1 MRACEHGDHPC
12 PEGRIFCSIACEA
25 CELADCPAGEECAG
39 VCNRSETNMTNTMQ
53 FGAALALAKIG
64 HRIAREGWNGKG
76 MFVAYMPPVVI
87 PAEKV
92 NERTRRFVP
101 EGDLNVGGYFVL
113 KTAQGMWQ
121 PGWLASQN
129 DMLANDWIDLDES
142 EGVL

>member
-1 MRACEHGDHPC
+1 
-12 PEGRIFCSIACEA
+12 
-25 CELADCPAGEECAG
+25 
-39 VCNRSETNMTNTMQ
+39 MTNTMQ

-101 EGDLNVGGYFVL
+101 EGDLSVGGYLVL
-113 KTAQGMWQ
+113 KTAQGVWQ
-121 PGWLASQN
+121 PGWNASTP
-129 DMLANDWIDLDES
+129 DLLANDWIDLDDG
-142 EGVL
+142 EGPLQ